1 MGDSTPF
8 DKALALH
15 QEDQMQ
21 EAVDAYRANLT
32 TEPENEAVMLNLGQA
47 LRRLGRT
54 EESAILYRQVTD
66 QPASAAGACY
76 NRRNLSASRQN
87 LEKAI
92 AAFRK
97 AIELQPEMSPAH
109 FQLACCLRDT
119 GNTNVAIKAF
129 QTANSLD
136 S

>member
-15 QEDQMQ
+15 QEDRMQ

-54 EESAILYRQVTD
+54 EESEVPYRQATD
-66 QPASAAGACY
+66 LPASAAGAWC
-76 NRRNLSASRQN
+76 NLGNLSASRQN
-87 LEKAI
+87 WRKPSPPSGRQSSYSRRCLPPI
-92 AAFRK
+92 FSWRAASATPGTPTMR
-97 AIELQPEMSPAH
+97 
-109 FQLACCLRDT
+109 
-119 GNTNVAIKAF
+119 
-129 QTANSLD
+129 
-136 S
+136 

>member
-15 QEDQMQ
+15 QEDRMQ
-21 EAVDAYRANLT
+21 KAVDAYRAILT
-32 TEPENEAVMLNLGQA
+32 AEPENEAVMLNLGQA

-54 EESAILYRQVTD
+54 EESEVPYRQATD
-66 QPASAAGACY
+66 LPASAA
-76 NRRNLSASRQN
+76 
-87 LEKAI
+87 
-92 AAFRK
+92 FRK
-97 AIELQPEMSPAH
+97 TIELQPEMSPAH

-119 GNTNVAIKAF
+119 GNTNDAIEAF
-129 QTANSLD
+129 QTSISLD